1 MCSLM
6 QHSMAR
12 ANLKKVKASQ
22 LLLPQHQSTYPRLR
36 RYSSVTQDAQNL
48 HQLKSP
54 FQTQIY
60 LVNVL
65 FNVNIVKQDLLNT
78 KQFFLNFMKL
88 DLKGWISIDADSG
101 PLGYVLWCCGS
112 RSWEVFTFFQIGSV
126 AALGLGL
133 YQICLFFIFLCNYLK
148 YLLLFSTAEV
158 MQRLLEQKNKALG
171 TGGGGAAIMPPAQ
184 SS

>member
-1 MCSLM
+1 M

-78 KQFFLNFMKL
+78 KQFFKIL
-88 DLKGWISIDADSG
+88 
-101 PLGYVLWCCGS
+101 
-112 RSWEVFTFFQIGSV
+112 
-126 AALGLGL
+126 
-133 YQICLFFIFLCNYLK
+133 
-148 YLLLFSTAEV
+148 
-158 MQRLLEQKNKALG
+158 
-171 TGGGGAAIMPPAQ
+171 
-184 SS
+184 